1 MKKASWVGAVV
12 LGLVVVGGGAWWF
25 KSSRPGAAPSGKPA
39 GAGMA
44 QTVTVFSARQQDLP
58 VTIEA
63 SALVVAL
70 NSVEL
75 RPQFSTTVR
84 SVAVK
89 EGQFV
94 RKGDL
99 LFTFDD
105 RNEMASLEK
114 ARAALLRDRATL
126 ADLDRQWLR
135 AQDLRNQNF
144 IAQSAADTVLSQLE
158 AQRALVSSDEA
169 AVRAAEVAVSY
180 ASVRAPMAG
189 RMGAITVNPGSLVQP
204 SGDALVTISQVDPVG
219 VSFSIPERQLP
230 VLLESGA
237 RQRAGLPLT
246 VTRAAALGSP
256 LLKVDG
262 RLSFIDNTVDTAS
275 GTIKLKG
282 ELPNASLALWPGQ
295 YVTVSMTLNTIKDA
309 VVVPQSALIIRG
321 QERQV
326 YVVDAEGKAELRPV
340 KLRQSVGDWA
350 AVEGLKVDEQV
361 VLEGKQNLRPG
372 TAVTLAKV
380 AAAASSASAGAR
392 P

>member
-25 KSSRPGAAPSGKPA
+25 KSSRPGAAPSAKPA
-39 GAGMA
+39 GAGMP

-180 ASVRAPMAG
+180 ASLRAPMAG

-219 VSFSIPERQLP
+219 VAFSIPERQLP

-237 RQRAGLPLT
+237 RQSAGLPLT

-350 AVEGLKVDEQV
+350 AVEGVKVDERV